1 MFLDNCYKFLL
12 IGGRTMAIDIT
23 KDLKKYLPIFQKA
36 HDLSMNESETSL
48 RVSKFCIDVLGYDV
62 FNDISREHAVKERNV
77 DYAIKLDEK
86 VEFFIEVKQAVL
98 ALKEKH
104 IEQASNY
111 AANAG
116 VSWVLLTNG
125 KNWNMYHLSF
135 DEGIQISLVWS
146 IDILEGDIKDSVS
159 KLSMLHKK
167 NIKKGAHND
176 YFNKKKILSPKSI
189 IQALFHENTLRL
201 MCQHLKKSS
210 GIKIDDEELTEN
222 IKNMISK
229 ETWEDIGDVKI
240 IRKRKSTKPKQA
252 IQQPVADVTDTII
265 TTTE

>member
-1 MFLDNCYKFLL
+1 M
-12 IGGRTMAIDIT
+12 TIDIT

-36 HDLSMNESETSL
+36 HDLPMNESETSL
-48 RVSKFCIDVLGYDV
+48 RVSKFCVDVLGYDI
-62 FNDISREHAVKERNV
+62 FNDMSREHAVKERNV
-77 DYAIKLDEK
+77 DYAVKLDDK
-86 VEFFIEVKQAVL
+86 VQFFIEVKQAGVT
-98 ALKEKH
+98 LKEKH

-125 KNWNMYHLSF
+125 KNWNLYHLSF

-146 IDILEGDIKDSVS
+146 IDILEGDIKDSVL

-201 MCQHLKKSS
+201 MCLHLKKSS

-222 IKNMISK
+222 IKKMISK
-229 ETWEDIGDVKI
+229 ETWEEIGDVKI
-240 IRKRKSTKPKQA
+240 IRKRKLQKQK
-252 IQQPVADVTDTII
+252 QPIKQPDVNQTISDI
-265 TTTE
+265 E